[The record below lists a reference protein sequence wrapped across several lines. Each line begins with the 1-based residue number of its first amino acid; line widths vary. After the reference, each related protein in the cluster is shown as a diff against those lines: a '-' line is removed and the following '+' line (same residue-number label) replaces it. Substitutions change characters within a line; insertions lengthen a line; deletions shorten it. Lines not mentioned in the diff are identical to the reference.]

1 MVLYYRYMAS
11 TGERKK
17 RAANQGPNLAPL
29 KDYLQAQRL
38 NQEGKHQESLAA
50 LSQSI
55 GSPEP
60 LPKLEGNLNK
70 VFDNTSPLS
79 DLTLTLALA
88 ETKRRRS

>member
-1 MVLYYRYMAS
+1 MAR
-11 TGERKK
+11 GLD
-17 RAANQGPNLAPL
+17 LAPL
-29 KDYLQAQRL
+29 KGYLQAQRL
-38 NQEGKHQESLAA
+38 YQGGKSQESLVA
-50 LSQSI
+50 LSESI

-60 LPKLEGNLNK
+60 LTKLEGNLDK

>member
-1 MVLYYRYMAS
+1 MAS
-11 TGERKK
+11 EGERKK
-17 RAANQGPNLAPL
+17 RATSQGSNLAPL
-29 KDYLQAQRL
+29 KDYLQVQRL
-38 NQEGKHQESLAA
+38 YQEGKPQESLAV

-55 GSPEP
+55 GSPHP
-60 LPKLEGNLNK
+60 LEKLEGNLDK

>member
-1 MVLYYRYMAS
+1 MAS
-11 TGERKK
+11 TGERKQ
-17 RAANQGPNLAPL
+17 RATSQGPDLAPL
-29 KDYLQAQRL
+29 KGYLQAHQL
-38 NQEGKHQESLAA
+38 YQEGKPQESLAA

-60 LPKLEGNLNK
+60 LPKLEGNLDK